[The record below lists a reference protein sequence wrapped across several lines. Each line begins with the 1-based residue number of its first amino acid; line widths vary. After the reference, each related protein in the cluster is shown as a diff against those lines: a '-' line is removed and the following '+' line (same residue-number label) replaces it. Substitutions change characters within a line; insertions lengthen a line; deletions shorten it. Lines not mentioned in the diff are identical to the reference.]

1 MSDLLE
7 RVVRSSVV
15 GIAFALLLVT
25 GPVPAHA
32 DAGTPCGQDCKV
44 GPTPGRDEYRGALLL
59 PPSTRSSHAD
69 LVDSAAHCA
78 DCIWRLRPAC
88 LVNNPDPDL
97 LCLNAL
103 ASCPDP
109 GILMAIWLQRPP
121 DPVFRRVGSFCHQ
134 PGEALT
140 PEQFVPGVRDQF
152 VKLLPPLGLTYQPRG
167 RGLVNLPTL
176 FDTHQPPDLGRP
188 RFVLGGHPIVLTA
201 TARWTFDFGDGA
213 VGDFDRPGG
222 SYPDVDIAHPYR
234 QPGTFTVTVITTW
247 TGQFTVDGLGPF
259 PVTGPDIVQRQTVA
273 LPVKEARATLVG

>member
-1 MSDLLE
+1 MTAGRIVAWMS
-7 RVVRSSVV
+7 
-15 GIAFALLLVT
+15 AALLLVLILPI
-25 GPVPAHA
+25 GGWGASQSSAWAA
-32 DAGTPCGQDCKV
+32 DCGQLCV
-44 GPTPGRDEYRGALLL
+44 GGSPHSERYVGSLIL
-59 PPSTRSSHAD
+59 PPDTHSPNAELRA
-69 LVDSAAHCA
+69 SAAHCA
-78 DCIWRLRPAC
+78 DCVWELSPDC
-88 LVNNPDPDL
+88 QTSNPDPDL
-97 LCLNAL
+97 LCLNAV

-152 VKLLPPLGLTYQPRG
+152 IKLLPPLGLTYQPRG

-234 QPGTFTVTVITTW
+234 EPGTFAVTVTTTW

>member
-1 MSDLLE
+1 MTAGRIVAWMS
-7 RVVRSSVV
+7 
-15 GIAFALLLVT
+15 AALLLVLIL
-25 GPVPAHA
+25 PAGGSGTSQSTAWA
-32 DAGTPCGQDCKV
+32 DDCGQLCV
-44 GPTPGRDEYRGALLL
+44 GGSPQSERYVGSLIL
-59 PPSTRSSHAD
+59 PPDTHSPNAGLRASG
-69 LVDSAAHCA
+69 AHCA
-78 DCIWRLRPAC
+78 GCVWELSPDCQTS
-88 LVNNPDPDL
+88 NPDPDL
-97 LCLNAL
+97 LCLNAV

-109 GILMAIWLQRPP
+109 GILMAIWLERPP

-152 VKLLPPLGLTYQPRG
+152 IKLLPGLGLTYQPRG

-259 PVTGPDIVQRQTVA
+259 PVTGPDIVQRQTIA
-273 LPVKEARATLVG
+273 LPVKEARAILVG

>member
-1 MSDLLE
+1 MTAGRIVAWMS
-7 RVVRSSVV
+7 
-15 GIAFALLLVT
+15 AALLLVLIL
-25 GPVPAHA
+25 PAGGSGTSQSTAWA
-32 DAGTPCGQDCKV
+32 DDCGQLCV
-44 GPTPGRDEYRGALLL
+44 GGSPQSERYVGSLIL
-59 PPSTRSSHAD
+59 PPDTHSPNAGLRASG
-69 LVDSAAHCA
+69 AHCA
-78 DCIWRLRPAC
+78 GCVWELSPDCQTS
-88 LVNNPDPDL
+88 NPDPDL
-97 LCLNAL
+97 LCLNAV

-109 GILMAIWLQRPP
+109 GILMAIWLERPP

-152 VKLLPPLGLTYQPRG
+152 IKLLPGLGLTYQPRG